1 MRLSLFIAR
10 RYLFSKK
17 KQNAINIIS
26 AISVVGVAV
35 GTCALIVVLSVFNGM
50 DLLLQKSTGSF
61 TPDLVVSPAEG
72 KYADFDT
79 AFCHYLETV
88 PAIASCHRVIEE
100 KALLRYEDYTA
111 PVVIKGVDTNYIED
125 SGIAANLLGGES
137 ILRSSRGY
145 EGLFG
150 YGVAA
155 RLHLSLSTRRPVV
168 CYYPDKLGSPT
179 AASLATR
186 QLHPAAFFSV
196 QQEID
201 DYYVLTDIVLARE
214 LFKTR
219 GKVSKIEVRL
229 SDPALLQETKAQL
242 QAQAGNRYR
251 VEDKY
256 ELNGAF
262 YAMMKAEKLAVF
274 VILLFILLIA
284 SFNIVGSISMLI
296 LDKKED
302 LQTYKAL
309 GMTRRRLTTLFR
321 TEGLLIV
328 GGGAALGLLLGVGLC
343 LLQKHFGL
351 ITLGSGSYIVE
362 AYPVQLIAGDVLLVL
377 AAVLLI
383 GWGASSFPV
392 HYLIKKLVPD
402 TYKTVKKEKNT

>member
-111 PVVIKGVDTNYIED
+111 PVVIKGVDTSYIED

-201 DYYVLTDIVLARE
+201 DYYVLTDIALARE

-343 LLQKHFGL
+343 LLQEHFGL

-383 GWGASSFPV
+383 GWCASSFPI

>member
-111 PVVIKGVDTNYIED
+111 PVVIKGVDTSYIED

-201 DYYVLTDIVLARE
+201 DYYVLTDIALARE

-343 LLQKHFGL
+343 LLQEHFGL

-383 GWGASSFPV
+383 GWCASSFPV

-402 TYKTVKKEKNT
+402 TYITVKKEKNT

>member
-111 PVVIKGVDTNYIED
+111 PVVIKGVDTSYIED

-284 SFNIVGSISMLI
+284 SFNIIGSISMLI

-328 GGGAALGLLLGVGLC
+328 GSGAALGLLLGVGLC
-343 LLQKHFGL
+343 LLQEHFGL

-383 GWGASSFPV
+383 GWCASSFPV

-402 TYKTVKKEKNT
+402 TYKTVKKEMNT

>member
-26 AISVVGVAV
+26 AISVMGVAV

-61 TPDLVVSPAEG
+61 TPDLVVSPVEG

-111 PVVIKGVDTNYIED
+111 PVIIKGVDTNYIED

-201 DYYVLTDIVLARE
+201 DYYVLTDIALARE

-328 GGGAALGLLLGVGLC
+328 GSGAALGLLLGVGLC
-343 LLQKHFGL
+343 LLQEHFGL

-383 GWGASSFPV
+383 GWCASSFPV

-402 TYKTVKKEKNT
+402 TYITVKKEKNT

>member
-201 DYYVLTDIVLARE
+201 DYYVLTDIALARE

-328 GGGAALGLLLGVGLC
+328 GSGAALGLLLGVGLC
-343 LLQKHFGL
+343 LLQEHFGL

-383 GWGASSFPV
+383 GWCASSFPV